1 MLLIITSGI
10 ELEIVDNKKNIAMDK
25 TEYTETT
32 LADADKIKVISDFI
46 HSRGGKVMISV
57 NFVLPWLL
65 NRVEPYADGLMASFD
80 TLPEAQIDV
89 LTGKYKPRG
98 VLPFTLPASL
108 DVIAVDE
115 NNKSISPNDVPGYD
129 KDQYMPEGLSYS
141 YVDADG
147 NRYVLD
153 YGLSY

>member
-1 MLLIITSGI
+1 M
-10 ELEIVDNKKNIAMDK
+10 
-25 TEYTETT
+25 
-32 LADADKIKVISDFI
+32 
-46 HSRGGKVMISV
+46 
-57 NFVLPWLL
+57 
-65 NRVEPYADGLMASFD
+65 
-80 TLPEAQIDV
+80 
-89 LTGKYKPRG
+89 
-98 VLPFTLPASL
+98 PASL